1 MSIYSISNF
10 IEANSQ
16 QPDAAESFQLES
28 DHMLKVDLDGE
39 VWTKRGSMIA
49 YNGSISFK
57 REGVLEHGIGKA
69 LKKSLT
75 GEGVQL
81 TKAQGRGDLF
91 LADNGKRISVIY
103 LDNDALFVNGNDVL
117 AFSPSIQWDIKM
129 LKKIAGML
137 SGGLFNIHLEGKG
150 YIAVTTHYKPLILKV
165 TPGNPIISDPNATVA
180 WSANLSPEIRTDIS
194 IGTFL
199 GRGSG
204 ESLQMVF
211 RGEGFIVVQPYE
223 EVYMQQQG

>member
-1 MSIYSISNF
+1 MG
-10 IEANSQ
+10 
-16 QPDAAESFQLES
+16 
-28 DHMLKVDLDGE
+28 LKE
-39 VWTKRGSMIA
+39 VHPRDK
-49 YNGSISFK
+49 
-57 REGVLEHGIGKA
+57 E
-69 LKKSLT
+69 
-75 GEGVQL
+75 Q
-81 TKAQGRGDLF
+81 AQGT
-91 LADNGKRISVIY
+91 KE
-103 LDNDALFVNGNDVL
+103 
-117 AFSPSIQWDIKM
+117 IKM